1 MIKIPNFR
9 ITQEFL
15 KFSVV
20 GAMNT
25 IIHLLV
31 LYVLTEFFS
40 IWYILSSLF
49 AFLVAVTN
57 SFILNTLWTFRK
69 DIRYKTTKKYSK
81 FFIVSITAAISNLF
95 FLYVFTEFIGLW
107 YMISQLI
114 AIAITLMINFIG
126 NKLWTFKDE

>member
-1 MIKIPNFR
+1 MCIEKNPFNR
-9 ITQEFL
+9 FL
-15 KFSVV
+15 
-20 GAMNT
+20 
-25 IIHLLV
+25 
-31 LYVLTEFFS
+31 
-40 IWYILSSLF
+40 
-49 AFLVAVTN
+49 
-57 SFILNTLWTFRK
+57 
-69 DIRYKTTKKYSK
+69 TKKYSK